1 MKKLSKLLA
10 LVAGFATL
18 FFIGCS
24 DLNDQGTVSNE
35 ITDKTSNAKEYTISF
50 AAADGTNLELSSLGI
65 NSNTISS
72 RTIVADAIDLSGT
85 GVYFYVWGKNEVAT
99 GAAATISPTE
109 VTFVPDDNSTTTGT
123 VVLDFP
129 SSKYYFVLACTTER
143 LTGTITPE
151 NVKLKSVY
159 IGYANVDL
167 RNSDEIKFYISSNGL
182 EGTGGFKLK
191 LYADD
196 SWSAEH
202 LEKINN
208 GEDYTITAAPYVLS
222 TGDIL
227 NNEYLHDVD
236 KAKFIDNTK
245 GDVYELSG
253 ISPGAYTFSVIF
265 TNSKTTLSYEYSDI
279 IIILPN
285 QKVEKDIP
293 IPDVVE
299 YAPDA
304 PTLLKVAYIEPEDSN
319 LDEYDAILE
328 WEDMSTNEKYFEI
341 NFLDVS
347 TQPDSKVDVAMQTAF
362 EALKTKETSLVSA
375 KADFVTAP
383 TDNAKKAAYEN
394 AVSEYETAL
403 AAAKTKWEAAKNG
416 VNSNLVY
423 TYSKEIYG
431 NPNEGWVAGSLQ
443 RNNKHVVI
451 RLTLGKRYLFSIAAV
466 NDAGKSSYTY
476 ATYSSD
482 IEWTDT
488 DEFNVSAVPYT
499 GKKYATKK
507 AKAAGTS
514 SFTTSN
520 PYNKATD
527 LPSGVTTVFIS
538 AANASSNTDPITGT
552 GLDSLTDNTEYFY
565 VTTAGYEDAT
575 SLTANL
581 YRLVYHLYTG
591 TYVSSGSD
599 STTDDIVEY
608 LCQGDIDLKC
618 PCKPIG
624 GTEYPQL
631 YNIANKRWT
640 SWKDSGIAGTDHG
653 TKTTV
658 TESGVKFT
666 YYDPGDY
673 KDYSNLDL
681 YASYSLTDAA
691 VVAYN
696 DADYDLVDIA
706 AGEVQWQSNSV
717 TLTTDGTAPAGG
729 PYYASEG
736 AASEISDWSSYTVAH
751 GAYTLWTKSTVST
764 ATPIISID
772 SQTGVTKSTNKYY
785 TIKSSLASINF
796 TYNGTLYGS
805 GVANGY
811 SSLKAIVT
819 RSGATVASGSF
830 NTSKKFNLVVNTL
843 PLGVYT
849 VKVIAEYQGRQY
861 TYPIVI
867 SVEDL

>member
-50 AAADGTNLELSSLGI
+50 AAPDGTNLELSSLGI
-65 NSNTISS
+65 NSDTISS
-72 RTIVADAIDLSGT
+72 RTIVADAIDLNGSDIH
-85 GVYFYVWGKNEVAT
+85 FYVWGKNEVSADS
-99 GAAATISPTE
+99 IDPTE
-109 VTFVPDDNSTTTGT
+109 VTFVPDEDSKTTGT

-129 SSKYYFVLACTTER
+129 SSKYYFVLACTQTTVTASGSTSLEEA
-143 LTGTITPE
+143 I
-151 NVKLKSVY
+151 KAKAVY

-167 RNSDEIKFYISSNGL
+167 RNSDAIKFYISSNGL
-182 EGTGGFKLK
+182 EGTGGFNLT
-191 LYADD
+191 LVADD
-196 SWSAEH
+196 SWTAEH
-202 LEKINN
+202 LAKVGQTTN
-208 GEDYTITAAPYVLS
+208 YTIKAAPYNRT
-222 TGDIL
+222 TGEIIDSSA
-227 NNEYLHDVD
+227 NHTVGNADFVD
-236 KAKFIDNTK
+236 SSK
-245 GDVYELSG
+245 GDNYNISG
-253 ISPGAYTFSVIF
+253 LTPGSYSFVVSFKDLNGAK
-265 TNSKTTLSYEYSDI
+265 KTYEYSDI

-285 QKVEKDIP
+285 QTVTKKIE
-293 IPDVVE
+293 IPDVIE
-299 YAPDA
+299 YRPDA
-304 PTLLKVAYIEPEDSN
+304 PALLKVAYIEPEDNN
-319 LDEYDAILE
+319 LDEYNALLE
-328 WEDMSTNEKYFEI
+328 WEDMATNEKYFEI
-341 NFLDVS
+341 KFYDV
-347 TQPDSKVDVAMQTAF
+347 TNQPASKITTDMQTAF
-362 EALKTKETSLVSA
+362 EALKTKETTLVTT
-375 KADFVTAP
+375 KAAFAAAQ
-383 TDNAKKAAYEN
+383 TDSAKKAAYET

-403 AAAKTKWEAAKNG
+403 VAAKTKWEAAIAG

-423 TYSKEIYG
+423 TYNTEFYG
-431 NPNEGWVAGSLQ
+431 NSNQGWVAGSLQ
-443 RNNKHVVI
+443 RNNEHVVI
-451 RLTLGKRYLFSIAAV
+451 RLTLGKKYLFSVAAV
-466 NDAGKSSYTY
+466 NDAGKSNYTY

-482 IEWTDT
+482 ISWTD
-488 DEFNVSAVPYT
+488 DDDFNVSSVPYT
-499 GKKYATKK
+499 GTKYATKK
-507 AKAAGTS
+507 AVAAGTP

-520 PYNKATD
+520 PYNKTTD
-527 LPSGVTTVFIS
+527 LPSGVTKVYTS
-538 AANASSNTDPITGT
+538 AANASSNTEPIEN
-552 GLDSLTDNTEYFY
+552 LDNLTAETEYFY
-565 VTTAGYEDAT
+565 VTTAGYENAT

-673 KDYSNLDL
+673 SGNDNLDL

-706 AGEVQWQSNSV
+706 AGSVQYDPVS
-717 TLTTDGTAPAGG
+717 LTAANTAPGTG
-729 PYYASEG
+729 EYYTDNHG
-736 AASEISDWSSYTVAH
+736 TNKITDWTGTEYIVGYTV
-751 GAYTLWTKSTVST
+751 YEKKEVTN

-772 SQTGVTKSTNKYY
+772 AQTGITKSTNKYY
-785 TIKSSLASINF
+785 TVKSSLAAINF

-819 RSGATVASGSF
+819 RAGATVASGLF
-830 NTSKKFNLVVNTL
+830 NASKKFQLTVNTL

-849 VKVIAEYQGRQY
+849 VNVIAEYQGRQY